1 MAQHVLSELR
11 GTLKSLVTLY
21 TYKDPPGTRLLLV
34 ALQSSCAAEGPA
46 AACAVEGPLSSMD
59 ALVTDQARY
68 HGERHPA
75 LGAFV
80 GTDAAVHGLVLQQV
94 GGLGEGFG
102 ADQAGVGS
110 HPGVHHL
117 VLCHAAGHG
126 KGFPTNGTA
135 EGPLAQMGSLM
146 AEQGQRLVEG
156 PAALRTWKGFVVGV
170 HVALVLPQVRG
181 AHKVLAAGLAHVWL
195 LSGVRADVLAVIG
208 GPDVGLVTEGAVV
221 WSLSGV
227 QALVLLKRAL
237 VGIGLAA

>member
-1 MAQHVLSELR
+1 MAHHVLCELR
-11 GTLKSLVTLY
+11 GTLESLVTLH
-21 TYKDPPGTRLLLV
+21 TDKDPPGTRLLLV
-34 ALQSSCAAEGPA
+34 ALQSSRAAEGHA
-46 AACAVEGPLSSMD
+46 AACAVVGPLSGMD
-59 ALVTDQARY
+59 TLVTDQAGH
-68 HGERHPA
+68 HGKCHPA
-75 LGAFV
+75 LRTLVGA
-80 GTDAAVHGLVLQQV
+80 DAAVYGLVLQQV
-94 GGLGEGFG
+94 GGLGEGLG
-102 ADQAGVGS
+102 TDQAGVGS
-110 HPGVHHL
+110 HPGVHLL